1 MIRFLFLILFLSFP
15 VVAQDKLEKLPEVH
29 ALDINTFVSNAQ
41 KIEKTYE
48 DNASLNFS
56 IEIPKNFIV
65 VDDDKLKNKI
75 ENDRLYGEIFN
86 AYGPAIQDVRPYVSV
101 RSIELDRLI
110 SAKNWFVSMVLK
122 MGHTLRSIE
131 NDVLGNNFEAFYI
144 RLDNQG
150 RTEIVRGRGFRH
162 ENRLV
167 MVEYIIP
174 TLLWQSDRDIQ
185 IFAIKSFE
193 FLNKYEVIAPE
204 KITKYSYLDSLYT
217 EFPQSWRFEANIGE
231 TINRVDFNLKATDI
245 NKFIFATADATIVNS
260 KSLKDRLDKRVYP
273 VGLPDI
279 IKARQDQISEKG
291 YEAGDVLERPEIKVG
306 FDTTLNVTEVYPLK
320 KKKSDN
326 YVAYNENPTVREFWM
341 TVIRTPNDNGKNYV
355 FSMIMPP
362 RATDIEKWAL
372 SVATYKHMI
381 ETLR

>member
-1 MIRFLFLILFLSFP
+1 M
-15 VVAQDKLEKLPEVH
+15 
-29 ALDINTFVSNAQ
+29 
-41 KIEKTYE
+41 
-48 DNASLNFS
+48 
-56 IEIPKNFIV
+56 
-65 VDDDKLKNKI
+65 
-75 ENDRLYGEIFN
+75 
-86 AYGPAIQDVRPYVSV
+86 
-101 RSIELDRLI
+101 DRLI

-122 MGHTLRSIE
+122 MGHTLRGIE
-131 NDVLGNNFEAFYI
+131 ADELGHNFEAFYI

-167 MVEYIIP
+167 IVEYVIP
-174 TLLWQSDRDIQ
+174 TLLWQSDRDVQ

-204 KITKYSYLDSLYT
+204 KIIKYSYLDSLYT

-245 NKFIFATADATIVNS
+245 NKFIFATADATIVSS

-306 FDTTLNVTEVYPLK
+306 FDTTLNVTEIYPLK